1 MFICKEESSTR
12 GIGGPAVE
20 MKDDRSLKQVKDLW
34 RRGAGLVK
42 PSEEMSW
49 EGGERESKLGIRD
62 GVRSIENKVDN
73 EVEVNVEN
81 KMGNKVE
88 SKVENKVEN
97 KMKNK
102 VEGKLRGRIL
112 VKPKEQTW
120 MLQRVKVGNVLSR
133 SICPTLFL

>member
-12 GIGGPAVE
+12 GISGPAVE
-20 MKDDRSLKQVKDLW
+20 IKDDRSLKQVKDLW

-49 EGGERESKLGIRD
+49 ERGERESKLGIRE
-62 GVRSIENKVDN
+62 GVRSVENKVDN
-73 EVEVNVEN
+73 EVEVKVEN
-81 KMGNKVE
+81 KMGN
-88 SKVENKVEN
+88 KVENKVEN

-120 MLQRVKVGNVLSR
+120 MLQRVKVGHVLSR

>member
-12 GIGGPAVE
+12 GISGPAVE

-49 EGGERESKLGIRD
+49 EGGERESKLEIRD

-73 EVEVNVEN
+73 EVEVKVEN
-81 KMGNKVE
+81 KMG
-88 SKVENKVEN
+88 S
-97 KMKNK
+97 K

-112 VKPKEQTW
+112 VKPKEQIW
-120 MLQRVKVGNVLSR
+120 MLQRVKVGNVSSL
-133 SICPTLFL
+133 SICILSKTLS

>member
-1 MFICKEESSTR
+1 MFICKEKSSTR
-12 GIGGPAVE
+12 GISGPAVE

-49 EGGERESKLGIRD
+49 ERGEGESKLGIRE
-62 GVRSIENKVDN
+62 GVRSVENKVEN
-73 EVEVNVEN
+73 EVEV
-81 KMGNKVE
+81 
-88 SKVENKVEN
+88 KVEN

-120 MLQRVKVGNVLSR
+120 MLQRVKVGYVLSH
-133 SICPTLFL
+133 SICPNLFLKNTFMKQRTFFAG

>member
-1 MFICKEESSTR
+1 
-12 GIGGPAVE
+12 

-49 EGGERESKLGIRD
+49 ERGERESKLGIRD
-62 GVRSIENKVDN
+62 GVRSVENKVDN
-73 EVEVNVEN
+73 EVEVKVEN
-81 KMGNKVE
+81 KMGN
-88 SKVENKVEN
+88 KVENKVEN

-120 MLQRVKVGNVLSR
+120 MLQRVKVGHVLSR